1 MRTVT
6 EKSIILPFFRKIG
19 NCILPNA
26 KTITLF
32 VGFFLLFLF
41 NQQVSFGQTTR
52 TLTFTSSG
60 TWTVPADVTEI
71 TVEAW
76 GGGGAGGGSTI
87 NRNGGSGG
95 GGGGY
100 CINVFTVTPGQTI
113 NCTVGAGGTGSNGNG
128 TSGGATSIR
137 SEGATSTLLLTANG
151 GNGGG
156 SNKGTAGIGGTATG
170 GTINTSG
177 ADGKE
182 GNNSG
187 GVGGA
192 GAKGGAGGA
201 GSSNEDGGAGS
212 VPGGGGGGAEAQ
224 VWRGW
229 RTDSKSGGNGANGQI
244 KITYTSSLPDGFWYK
259 ADAGVSG
266 TNSVTTWADQSGNN
280 NNATNTGTVSLE
292 NNSINFNPSLY
303 FSNVN
308 RQFPVSNSLTIQ
320 SFIIVS
326 KIPATENDL
335 SGLFGADGDKGIR
348 LSNSVNALGPNITP
362 FESWRGDNNTDDWV
376 NTTNG
381 GTGRI
386 NGVVDA
392 NMLHSSK
399 WHIAN
404 LSRYQALRGDYYIGG
419 YYSRRS
425 CTGEIAEVMA
435 FSGAVVNQNQVESYM
450 AVKYGISLPRNYYAS
465 NGTTTWST
473 TAGFQNDIHGIGRDD
488 NYGLNQLSSKSENP
502 GTDILT
508 IQSRNSFST
517 PTNAQTGVAL
527 TDKQFFITGHNNG
540 STSTVSTLSAGIN
553 TIARKWYAQT
563 TNMLPTESF
572 QFNLSGTNFGAY
584 CKIGVLIADNA
595 ALTTNRRFVEGTLSS
610 STLTVNNL
618 AITGN
623 KYFTVATL
631 AAPTAGAIAANQ
643 EICSGSTPETIT
655 SLTNGTGFGTITYQW
670 QSSTAGSSWNT
681 ISGATSSAY
690 SPGTLTAT
698 TQYRRKT
705 VATLGD
711 ITCVSDATTPI
722 EITVADTE
730 APVANCKSDL
740 TVYLDANG
748 EAAITPEMLDN
759 GSTDNCGIASMSV
772 SPDMLSCSNN
782 SANTTGIYKVSANSD
797 DGNTTVTVTF
807 TNIKLNL
814 SQQYS
819 GFYNAYFTF
828 NYNIDVVG
836 TPVNSFYTKQLRFYL
851 NNGQHHTADLSG
863 VSGTAS
869 SSIFELPGTYSS
881 DIAVEDVTTS
891 LSLLLGFQTQ
901 TNSEFS
907 NANIELV
914 PSEEQLVTLT
924 VVDNEGNT
932 GTCQTLVSLNDALA
946 PVPDLGTLVDVT
958 AECEVTTLT
967 APTATDNCA
976 GSVTGT
982 TTTTLPITTQGTTV
996 VTWTYDDGNG
1006 NTSTQTQN
1014 VVIDDVSEPT
1024 FTCPSATTVEFDA
1037 SCQVTIPD
1045 LISEINDENDN
1056 CGTPVLSQL
1065 PVAGT
1070 VLASGAGM
1078 THTVAV
1084 TADDGNGNTKTCDVN
1099 VTGEAANPIEIS
1111 IVALADSCQSGQ
1123 NGTTTIT
1130 WTVNLL
1136 AGTSDWSYNYT
1147 INDGSADVVPDA
1159 NANATGN
1166 ITISYTMNNGAN
1178 DKTFTLTITNVKDNC
1193 GISETGTT
1201 IHSDDVTIQAVPAT
1215 GEIIPD

>member
-508 IQSRNSFST
+508 IQSGNSFVT
-517 PTNAQTGVAL
+517 PTNAETGTAL
-527 TDKQFFITGHNNG
+527 NDKQFFIVGHNNG

-610 STLTVNNL
+610 STLTVNDL

-631 AAPTAGAIAANQ
+631 AAPTAGEIAANQ

-670 QSSTAGSSWNT
+670 QSSTDGSSWNT
-681 ISGATSSAY
+681 ISGATNSTY

-705 VATLGD
+705 VATLGN

-722 EITVADTE
+722 EITVADTD

-748 EAAITPEMLDN
+748 EAAITPEMINN
-759 GSTDNCGIASMSV
+759 GSTDNCGIVSMSV
-772 SPDMLSCSNN
+772 SPEILSCTGSGSNPIN
-782 SANTTGIYKVSANSD
+782 SIYNKEIVST
-797 DGNTTVTVTF
+797 DGYTVTVLITDIWVELETVTDCQYGYNYKIGYDYSVTISGTNIPGSLSDFDFIIGCDNAFYGSKLLTPGTGTDYTGSQWRSNSDCATMTLDDLNCTTAYVRFQGPGISYQTF
-807 TNIKLNL
+807 TMEK
-814 SQQYS
+814 
-819 GFYNAYFTF
+819 TF
-828 NYNIDVVG
+828 E
-836 TPVNSFYTKQLRFYL
+836 
-851 NNGQHHTADLSG
+851 
-863 VSGTAS
+863 S
-869 SSIFELPGTYSS
+869 SSS
-881 DIAVEDVTTS
+881 
-891 LSLLLGFQTQ
+891 Q
-901 TNSEFS
+901 N
-907 NANIELV
+907 
-914 PSEEQLVTLT
+914 VTLT
-924 VVDNEGNT
+924 VVDNSGNT
-932 GTCQTLVSLNDALA
+932 NTCTTTVTVSDAIKPTINCPA
-946 PVPDLGTLVDVT
+946 SVTDEVDVGFDYATNVDLGELAATDT
-958 AECEVTTLT
+958 
-967 APTATDNCA
+967 TDNCTIESA
-976 GSVTGT
+976 TNNAPLQFPLGNTDVVWTVTDVSGNTATCTQLVTIIARDTVDMWVEQPGPTCNAAEGT
-982 TTTTLPITTQGTTV
+982 INSSGIDTTTV
-996 VTWTYDDGNG
+996 VTFNVKMETNKTTWSPDWEIKFTLAPSN
-1006 NTSTQTQN
+1006 NTN
-1014 VVIDDVSEPT
+1014 PGDVPT
-1024 FTCPSATTVEFDA
+1024 
-1037 SCQVTIPD
+1037 
-1045 LISEINDENDN
+1045 IN
-1056 CGTPVLSQL
+1056 
-1065 PVAGT
+1065 
-1070 VLASGAGM
+1070 
-1078 THTVAV
+1078 TVASV
-1084 TADDGNGNTKTCDVN
+1084 GNVGNLSVSGGGYTLTNIPSTNGEGAVSISMNLVGNRYANLDVDFIITEAKEIDSNIQDKDSDDWQ
-1099 VTGEAANPIEIS
+1099 AI
-1111 IVALADSCQSGQ
+1111 Q
-1123 NGTTTIT
+1123 
-1130 WTVNLL
+1130 TVN
-1136 AGTSDWSYNYT
+1136 AIPN
-1147 INDGSADVVPDA
+1147 
-1159 NANATGN
+1159 TGP
-1166 ITISYTMNNGAN
+1166 IT
-1178 DKTFTLTITNVKDNC
+1178 TN
-1193 GISETGTT
+1193 
-1201 IHSDDVTIQAVPAT
+1201 
-1215 GEIIPD
+1215 